1 MSKKAAKKETQ
12 KKEKSSEKQ
21 KAKESSNYV
30 AKKKKKLQIAKA
42 KVVVTSSYNNTIL
55 TMTDYNGNVLCWSSS
70 GTVGFSGSK
79 KSTAYAAT
87 KAAEDLVAKAQKYGV
102 NEVTVVVKGMGMGRQ
117 AAVKGIRGAGLKIT
131 SLSDYTP
138 IPHGGSASRKAPR
151 GS

>member
-1 MSKKAAKKETQ
+1 MAKKTVKKEIQ
-12 KKEKSSEKQ
+12 KKVESQEKH
-21 KAKESSNYV
+21 KAKESGKFI
-30 AKKKKKLQIAKA
+30 AKKKKRVQIAKA

-55 TMTDYNGNVLCWSSS
+55 TMSDYNGNVLCWSSS

-87 KAAEDLVAKAQKYGV
+87 KAAEDLVFKSQKFGV
-102 NEVTVVVKGMGMGRQ
+102 SEVTVIVKGMGMGRQ

>member
-1 MSKKAAKKETQ
+1 VAKKETPVKQQ
-12 KKEKSSEKQ
+12 KKEDQQ
-21 KAKESSNYV
+21 KTKE
-30 AKKKKKLQIAKA
+30 KA
-42 KVVVTSSYNNTIL
+42 KVVVKKKKKIQVSKAKIYVVSSYNNTIL

-87 KAAEDLVAKAQKYGV
+87 KAAEDLVAKSQKYGV
-102 NEVTVVVKGMGMGRQ
+102 SEVAVVVKGAGMGRQ
-117 AAVKGIRGAGLKIT
+117 AAVKGLRGTGLRIT

-138 IPHGGSASRKAPR
+138 IPHGGSSPRKAPR